1 MPPSSSLQY
10 ANTSLSLL
18 FGRDQCSDVFGS
30 DASDEI
36 CSPSQTL
43 CCVRRGQ
50 EYPACHQSLGKGWCC
65 IGNNP
70 TDNCYVDQPSVCEE
84 KNSVPCTYLAE
95 GTTEACCP
103 RLTSCVIDTPASKEV
118 VRCNIQYGDLQ
129 KAGAGLDDESSSS
142 SASPSSSIS
151 SIAAIKSSAIRNSA
165 NPSTATAAA
174 TGSTAQAASTSR
186 TAGHAAGTALPTPPP
201 SGTNSQSQ
209 GTSGLA
215 PTAGPGLIA
224 GAAVGGTLGFVAL
237 LVLGYLFLRKLLKLR
252 QQGGGGGGGGRG
264 HPHVPQDAPQLPPYG
279 YHDYS
284 QAAAVTTTTTTVGP
298 PGTYVCPELSA
309 DTVVDVLAKLH
320 HQPAELPAAK

>member
-30 DASDEI
+30 DASNEI
-36 CSPSQTL
+36 CSPSRTL

-70 TDNCYVDQPSVCEE
+70 TDDCYVDQPSVCEE

-129 KAGAGLDDESSSS
+129 KAAAGLDDQSSSSS

-151 SIAAIKSSAIRNSA
+151 SIAAIKSSTIRNSA
-165 NPSTATAAA
+165 NPSTAAA
-174 TGSTAQAASTSR
+174 TSSIAQAASTSH

-237 LVLGYLFLRKLLKLR
+237 LVLGYLFLRRLLKLR
-252 QQGGGGGGGGRG
+252 QQGGGGGGGGG
-264 HPHVPQDAPQLPPYG
+264 HPHAPQDAPQLPPYG
-279 YHDYS
+279 YHDYYS
-284 QAAAVTTTTTTVGP
+284 QAAAVTTTTMVGP
-298 PGTYVCPELSA
+298 PRTYVYPELSA
-309 DTVVDVLAKLH
+309 ETVVDVLAKH
-320 HQPAELPAAK
+320 HQQPVELPAAK